1 VDQALKTIEEQDEY
15 KAIIATTSARARD
28 RAKEIDRRIANHEQV
43 GKLAGVPFI
52 AKDNFLAFGA
62 DTTAASNILKGFDAP
77 YQATAI
83 ERLELKGLFVSPR
96 QTLMPLRMAPVLRT
110 ATSLRPKILMTN
122 PGSGGSSGGSGSCRR
137 A

>member
-1 VDQALKTIEEQDEY
+1 MSVWLPIAEIAKRVQGGELRAESLVDQALKTIEEQDEY

-83 ERLELKGLFVSPR
+83 ERLEAEG
-96 QTLMPLRMAPVLRT
+96 
-110 ATSLRPKILMTN
+110 
-122 PGSGGSSGGSGSCRR
+122 
-137 A
+137 